1 MYITVSSIEAS
12 FLVNSL
18 TCHELYTEFVKTA
31 HSKCRQ
37 TVLRVDGILSRI
49 PSGILFVS
57 SASFRLLVLLFER
70 RVSLLFQSCSAVL
83 RREQE
88 PDDSRASLT
97 TNFLFVFKLL
107 FFFSTEQRPLPLSAF
122 SWHFR
127 FRTGPGPCG
136 ETACDG

>member
-18 TCHELYTEFVKTA
+18 TCHELYTEFVKSA
-31 HSKCRQ
+31 HSKYRK

-57 SASFRLLVLLFER
+57 SASFRVVVLLFER

-107 FFFSTEQRPLPLSAF
+107 FFFFHRAASTSSVRFLLAF
-122 SWHFR
+122 SFSYG
-127 FRTGPGPCG
+127 TGPLR
-136 ETACDG
+136 

>member
-18 TCHELYTEFVKTA
+18 TCHELYTEFVKSA
-31 HSKCRQ
+31 HSKYRQ

-57 SASFRLLVLLFER
+57 SASFRVVALLFER

-107 FFFSTEQRPLPLSAF
+107 FFFFHRAASTSSVRFLLAF
-122 SWHFR
+122 SFSYG
-127 FRTGPGPCG
+127 TGPLR
-136 ETACDG
+136 